1 MPLAPD
7 SLERLVPD
15 ALEPGDATGRATL
28 RLHLERYEFAARCLA
43 PGRVLDIACGV
54 GYGTRL
60 LADRG
65 AAVRGVLGVDRS
77 DAAVAYAQTRYG
89 GAGVAFQVADAF
101 AFRDAEGFDS
111 IVSLETI
118 EHLEDPGRFLAGLA
132 AMLRPGGVLIA
143 SVPTTP
149 SVDVNPHH
157 RHDFNERGFRRMLA
171 ALGLTP
177 FDALRQVQPVPLGA
191 VLRRSEARMSDLRPH
206 LLGVLRAPPGIRAA
220 PALVDA
226 APRARE
232 PLPHARRAQGL
243 AGGSRAHGG
252 APVTAWLGLA
262 TPGWPRDWRPCR
274 SSRGAGRPRTSPPR
288 FRSSRSRE
296 RGRPSAH
303 SSSGM

>member
-15 ALEPGDATGRATL
+15 ALEPGDATGHATL
-28 RLHLERYEFAARCLA
+28 RLHLERYAFAARCLA

-65 AAVRGVLGVDRS
+65 AGVRGVLGVDRS
-77 DAAVAYAQTRYG
+77 EAAVAYAQTRYG

-118 EHLEDPGRFLAGLA
+118 EHLEDPGRFLAGLV
-132 AMLRPGGVLIA
+132 AMLRPRGVLIA

-157 RHDFNERGFRRMLA
+157 RHDFNERGFRRMLT

-206 LLGVLRAPPGIRAA
+206 LLAYYARHPGSALRRLWSTLRFGLANHYLTLA
-220 PALVDA
+220 
-226 APRARE
+226 
-232 PLPHARRAQGL
+232 ARR
-243 AGGSRAHGG
+243 
-252 APVTAWLGLA
+252 
-262 TPGWPRDWRPCR
+262 D
-274 SSRGAGRPRTSPPR
+274 
-288 FRSSRSRE
+288 
-296 RGRPSAH
+296 
-303 SSSGM
+303 